1 MKSILIG
8 MLGAALGY
16 LARRWINAALRA
28 IFGR

>member
-1 MKSILIG
+1 VKSILVG

-16 LARRWINAALRA
+16 LARRWIRAALRA